1 MVEIQEVQKKRDLK
15 KFVHCQFDLYKDCE
29 QWIPPLV
36 ADELK
41 TLRKDK
47 NPAFEYCDAK
57 YWLAYR
63 QNRVV
68 GRIAGIINNRYIEK
82 WKNRYARFG
91 WVDFI
96 DDEEVSKALFDTVEG
111 WAREKGMNGVHGPL
125 GFTDFDSEGML
136 VEGFDEMGTM
146 VDIYNYA
153 YYKDHVERLGYSKDV
168 DWVEF
173 EVKTPKEIP
182 EKALRVAEI
191 VLKRNKLRI
200 VEAKSTKELLQYGR
214 AVFEVIDEA
223 YKNLYSFAPLSER
236 QVDMY
241 INQYFPHIVADYVVL
256 VVDEED
262 KPVAFV
268 LGYPSLSQALKK
280 SKGKLFPFGWIYMLR
295 ALKKNQYVDMLLAA
309 VRPDYQGKGVN
320 ALLMLEFTKAAI
332 KNNVI
337 SGETSRELE
346 DNRLIQAHWDYYES
360 RQHKR
365 RRCYIKKLEAPA

>member
-1 MVEIQEVQKKRDLK
+1 MVEIREVTTKRDLK
-15 KFVHCQFDLYKDCE
+15 RFVNCQYDLYRDCE
-29 QWIPPLV
+29 QWIPSLV
-36 ADELK
+36 SDELK
-41 TLRKDK
+41 TLRRDK
-47 NPAFEYCDAK
+47 NPSFEYCEAK
-57 YWLAYR
+57 YWLAWK

-96 DDEEVSKALFDTVEG
+96 DDEEVSRALFNAVES
-111 WAREKGMNGVHGPL
+111 WAKERGMNGVHGPL
-125 GFTDFDSEGML
+125 GFTDFDREGML
-136 VEGFDEMGTM
+136 VEGFEEMGTM

-153 YYKDHVERLGYSKDV
+153 YYKDHVERLGYKKDV

-182 EKALRVAEI
+182 QKALRVGEI
-191 VLKRNKLRI
+191 VLKRNRLSVVK
-200 VEAKSTKELLQYGR
+200 AKSTKELLRYGR
-214 AVFEVIDEA
+214 AVFAVIDEA
-223 YKNLYSFAPLSER
+223 YKDLYAFAPLSER

-241 INQYFPHIVADYVVL
+241 INQYFPHIVTDYVAL

-262 KPVAFV
+262 RPVAFA

-280 SKGKLFPFGWIYMLR
+280 SKGRLFPFGWIRMLR
-295 ALKKNQYVDMLLAA
+295 ALRKNRYVDLLLAA

-320 ALLMLEFTKAAI
+320 ALLMLEFTKSAI
-332 KNNVI
+332 RNNVI

-365 RRCYIKKLEAPA
+365 RRCYIKRLDASA